1 MPFASDGPA
10 GSSLTQVHRS
20 PELDPSV
27 VVAIFQAVKDS
38 LVVIDDTGIIVA
50 VNDAALRDFG
60 FEREELVGRN
70 VSVLMPPYEAERHD
84 AYLTAYRNGGEAKI
98 VGIGREVDGV
108 RKDGSTF
115 PLNLSV
121 SEFDSVG
128 RTYFLGVLH
137 DITERRA
144 FSNRIQF
151 LARHDE
157 PTGCLNRYGIV
168 EQLEKSIARAPRQRL
183 AVLFVDLDGV
193 VQINDR
199 HGHGLG
205 DGMVTKTAD
214 RLRHALAERDSLAR
228 VGGNEFVAVVVLD
241 DERGDAEQ
249 IAREVLARLRP
260 ALEIDGRILSPRT
273 TIGIS
278 LYPDHGE
285 VPDVLI
291 DQADIAMYQ
300 AKRSGETSV
309 QMFDAELRLRDAAKY
324 QLIDRLR
331 EAVECREFVLHYQPQ
346 FDLTT
351 LQVTGLEA
359 LVRWDHPVRG
369 LVGPGDFIPTM
380 LECGLMPALGRWVL
394 REAAE
399 VNARLRADGVLDVS
413 MAVNICPMLFGD
425 PSFADLVIDVLDEFD
440 LPADRL
446 ELEII
451 ETIEITDS
459 AQVAAN
465 VRQLRELG
473 VGIAMD
479 DVGTGFSSIQ
489 QLRSA
494 SFSKLK
500 SDRSFVGLLPG
511 DVSDQAIVTA
521 MLDMADGLGMQAIAE
536 GVETREQWA
545 LLRRQGCRYGQGFW
559 YGRPMPEH
567 GLRDW
572 LATPTGPRAEVDE
585 LLG

>member
-1 MPFASDGPA
+1 MPYASERPA
-10 GSSLTQVHRS
+10 GSATKLRG
-20 PELDPSV
+20 PDLDPSV

-38 LVVIDDTGIIVA
+38 LIVIDDLGIMIA

-60 FEREELVGRN
+60 YERDELVGRN
-70 VSVLMPPYEAERHD
+70 VSVLMPPYDAERHD
-84 AYLTAYRNGGEAKI
+84 AYLEAYRNGGEAKI
-98 VGIGREVDGV
+98 IGNGREVEGM
-108 RKDGSTF
+108 RKDGSMF
-115 PLNLSV
+115 PLRLSV
-121 SEFDSVG
+121 SQFASKDQ
-128 RTYFLGVLH
+128 TYFLGVLH

-144 FSNRIQF
+144 FGNRIQY

-157 PTGCLNRYGIV
+157 PTGCLNRYGVV
-168 EQLEKSIARAPRQRL
+168 EWLEKSIARSPSQRL

-205 DGMVTKTAD
+205 DGMVAKTAD
-214 RLRHALAERDSLAR
+214 RLRLALRERDALAR
-228 VGGNEFVAVVVLD
+228 VGGNEFVAVVALD
-241 DERGDAEQ
+241 DERDDPEQ
-249 IAREVLARLRP
+249 VAHDVLARLRP
-260 ALEIDGRILSPRT
+260 ALEVDGRVLSTRT
-273 TIGIS
+273 TIGVS
-278 LYPDHGE
+278 LYPRHAYI
-285 VPDVLI
+285 PDVLI
-291 DQADIAMYQ
+291 EQADIAMYQ

-309 QMFDAELRLRDAAKY
+309 QMFDRDMQRRDAEKY

-331 EAVECREFVLHYQPQ
+331 DAVERREFVLHYQPQ

-359 LVRWDHPVRG
+359 LVRWEQPGRG
-369 LVGPGDFIPTM
+369 LVPPGEFIPTM
-380 LECGLMPALGRWVL
+380 LECGLMPTLGRWVL

-399 VNARLRADGVLDVS
+399 TNARLRAEGLLDVS
-413 MAVNICPMLFGD
+413 MAVNICPGLFGD
-425 PSFADLVIDVLDEFD
+425 PLFADLVIDVLTEFD

-465 VRQLRELG
+465 VRRLRELG

-479 DVGTGFSSIQ
+479 DFGTGFSSIQ

-500 SDRSFVGLLPG
+500 IDRSFVGLLPG

-559 YGRPMPEH
+559 YGRPMSERQ
-567 GLRDW
+567 LRHW
-572 LATPTGPRAEVDE
+572 LAVPSGPRAEVDD